1 MIEDDLRKKLFELIH
16 RVAPEANAAK
26 LGLDEDLREAL
37 DIDSFDFLKVVIG
50 VHEVF
55 GIDIPE
61 TDYRQVS
68 TLRGLTDYISQRKS
82 ISGAKV

>member
-1 MIEDDLRKKLFELIH
+1 MTEDELRNKLLDLIH
-16 RVAPEANAAK
+16 RVAPEADPAK
-26 LGLDEDLREAL
+26 LGIDENLREAL

-61 TDYRQVS
+61 PDYRHVT
-68 TLRGLTDYISQRKS
+68 TLRGLTDYVSQRKS
-82 ISGAKV
+82 VSAGSV